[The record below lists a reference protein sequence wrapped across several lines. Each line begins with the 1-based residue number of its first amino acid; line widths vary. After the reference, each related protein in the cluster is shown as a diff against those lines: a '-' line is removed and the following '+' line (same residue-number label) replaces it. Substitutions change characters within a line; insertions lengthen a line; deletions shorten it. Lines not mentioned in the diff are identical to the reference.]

1 MTLRSHLSPVRMVK
15 VKNQTKMK
23 TKWQRML
30 AWIWGKMNTSSL
42 LVGMQIGTS
51 AMEISVG
58 VLQNAKSRLTIGSSY
73 TILEHIQSIPLLK
86 QLFIQIHWCS
96 TDNEVLNFQNKI
108 DMPACSVSSYKF
120 DSFQIWERRR
130 QTENNP
136 LSFFPWRTV
145 KNTLCLE
152 TPKTWKNDSSV

>member
-1 MTLRSHLSPVRMVK
+1 
-15 VKNQTKMK
+15 MK

-51 AMEISVG
+51 AMEISVE

-86 QLFIQIHWCS
+86 QLFIQIH
-96 TDNEVLNFQNKI
+96 
-108 DMPACSVSSYKF
+108 
-120 DSFQIWERRR
+120 
-130 QTENNP
+130 
-136 LSFFPWRTV
+136 
-145 KNTLCLE
+145 
-152 TPKTWKNDSSV
+152 